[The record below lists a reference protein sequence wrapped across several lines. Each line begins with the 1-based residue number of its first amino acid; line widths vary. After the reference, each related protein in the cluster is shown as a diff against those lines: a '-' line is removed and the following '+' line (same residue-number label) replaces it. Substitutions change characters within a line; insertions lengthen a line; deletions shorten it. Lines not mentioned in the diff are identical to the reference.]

1 MQDNN
6 QQQETVAG
14 ESAPNQVENNKEV
27 VATLNKVLKGEHMA
41 IDTYDQYLDR
51 IDDSQTKDLLQQF
64 KEDHQKHASKL
75 AQRIEDLGA
84 DPQENSGLS
93 GLVSQTMMEIGDLLG
108 MEPSEEE
115 AVNKIYQGED
125 MGINLVEENLIEK
138 LDKKSKDLV
147 SEVLE
152 TDKQHLEQ
160 FKQFSDQNVE
170 SQQ

>member
-6 QQQETVAG
+6 QQQETAAG

-27 VATLNKVLKGEHMA
+27 VVTLNKVLKGEHMA

-93 GLVSQTMMEIGDLLG
+93 GLVSKTMMEIGDLLG

-138 LDKKSKDLV
+138 LDKKVKI
-147 SEVLE
+147 
-152 TDKQHLEQ
+152 
-160 FKQFSDQNVE
+160 
-170 SQQ
+170 